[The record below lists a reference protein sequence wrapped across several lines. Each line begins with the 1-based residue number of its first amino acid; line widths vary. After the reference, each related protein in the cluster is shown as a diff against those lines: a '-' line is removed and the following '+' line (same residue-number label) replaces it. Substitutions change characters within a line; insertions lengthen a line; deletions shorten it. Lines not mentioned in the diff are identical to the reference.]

1 MSADNP
7 TTEQVPSFCAL
18 CISRC
23 GAIATVENGR
33 FVALKP
39 DPSHPTGQA
48 LCIKGRVAPE
58 LVYHPD
64 RLLYPMKRTR
74 PKGDADSGWQ
84 RISWDEA
91 LDTVAKKLTE
101 LSDQYGP
108 ETVAF
113 NNASPST
120 SALSDS
126 VDWIRRLRR
135 AFGSPNHSISMELCG
150 WGRYLANQY
159 SFGVGLPADCMPDL
173 ENAGCILFW
182 GYNPTV
188 SRIAHATATVAAQKR
203 GARLIVVDPRLAG
216 LARKADQ
223 WLRVRPGSDGAL
235 ALGLAHVMIDRGWYD
250 EGFVR
255 NWTNGPLLIRADN
268 GRFLRE
274 QDLARS
280 GAAENYLAWDKTDGR
295 PVAYDPSLGSYAADN
310 SKLAL
315 FGSFDIETLQGSV
328 TCRPAFQLTTEL
340 CGRYDPKEVER
351 RTGVEADQ
359 VIRTAQ
365 MLWDARP
372 VAYMAWSGLE
382 QQSNATQIARAI
394 GLVYALTGNFDA
406 KGGNVQFP
414 AAPSANIQGD
424 DMLSAEQRAKT
435 LGLADRP
442 LGPSRFDHVTS
453 AEIYRAI
460 LDHQPYAVRGLVSF
474 GSNLLLAHADCERG
488 REALAALDF
497 HVHADLFMNPSAE
510 MADIVLP
517 TTSPFES
524 EALKIG
530 FEISEAACSL
540 IQLRK
545 KLVEPRGEAR
555 SDIQIIFDL
564 ACRLGF
570 GQVFWDGDIDAAYRH
585 QLAPS
590 GVTLETLRENPA
602 GVRVPLQTRYQKY
615 AERTDNVPRG
625 FDTPSRK
632 VEFYSETFLKQ
643 GYPPLPDYE
652 EPLVGPHSRPDLAS
666 RYPLILT
673 CAKDSL
679 YCESQHRGLPSLR
692 RRALDP
698 QVDLHPAAAAA
709 REIGPGDW
717 VIIETPKG
725 RVRARARINEA
736 LDPQVVCGQHGW
748 WQACPEIGAPG
759 FEPFGP
765 DSANFNLLIG
775 HDDVDPV
782 SGSVPLRAY
791 ICEIK
796 RLL

>member
-280 GAAENYLAWDKTDGR
+280 GAAENYLAWDQTDGR

-351 RTGVEADQ
+351 ITGVEADQ

-474 GSNLLLAHADCERG
+474 GSNLLVAHADCERG

-570 GQVFWDGDIDAAYRH
+570 GQVFWDGDIDSAYRH

-791 ICEIK
+791 VCEIK

>member
-48 LCIKGRVAPE
+48 LCIKGKVAPE

-74 PKGDADSGWQ
+74 PKGDAGSGWQ

-126 VDWIRRLRR
+126 VDWLRRLRR
-135 AFGSPNHSISMELCG
+135 AYGSPNHSISMELCG
-150 WGRYLANQY
+150 WGRYLANLY
-159 SFGVGLPADCMPDL
+159 SFGAGLPADCMPDL

-203 GARLIVVDPRLAG
+203 GARLIVVDPRRAG

-295 PVAYDPSLGSYAADN
+295 PVAYDPSLGNYAADN
-310 SKLAL
+310 STLAL
-315 FGSFDIETLQGSV
+315 FGSFDVETLQGSV

-351 RTGVEADQ
+351 ITGVEADQ

-365 MLWDARP
+365 MLWEARP

-570 GQVFWDGDIDAAYRH
+570 GQIFWDGDIDAAYRH

-602 GVRVPLQTRYQKY
+602 GVRVPLKSQYQKY

-632 VEFYSETFLKQ
+632 VEFYSEVLLKH

-652 EPLVGPHSRPDLAS
+652 EPLVGPYSRPDLAS
-666 RYPLILT
+666 GYPLILT

-709 REIGPGDW
+709 REIAPGDW

-725 RVRARARINEA
+725 RVRARARFNEA

-775 HDDVDPV
+775 HDDIDPV

-791 ICEIK
+791 ICEIS
-796 RLL
+796 RLQ

>member
-1 MSADNP
+1 
-7 TTEQVPSFCAL
+7 
-18 CISRC
+18 
-23 GAIATVENGR
+23 
-33 FVALKP
+33 
-39 DPSHPTGQA
+39 
-48 LCIKGRVAPE
+48 
-58 LVYHPD
+58 
-64 RLLYPMKRTR
+64 MKRTR

-91 LDTVAKKLTE
+91 LDTAVKKLTK

-126 VDWIRRLRR
+126 VDWIRRLRK
-135 AFGSPNHSISMELCG
+135 AFGSPDHSISMELCG
-150 WGRYLANQY
+150 WGRYLANLY
-159 SFGVGLPADCMPDL
+159 SYGAGLPADCMPDL

-203 GARLIVVDPRLAG
+203 GARLIVVDPRRAG
-216 LARKADQ
+216 LAQRAEQ
-223 WLRVRPGSDGAL
+223 SLRVRPGSDGAL

-280 GAAENYLAWDKTDGR
+280 GAAENYLAWDETGGR

-315 FGSFDIETLQGSV
+315 FGSFDVETLQGPV
-328 TCRPAFQLTTEL
+328 TCRPVFQLMTEL

-351 RTGVEADQ
+351 ITGVEADQ
-359 VIRTAQ
+359 VLRTAQ
-365 MLWDARP
+365 ILWEARP

-414 AAPSANIQGD
+414 TAPSANIQGD
-424 DMLSAEQRAKT
+424 DLLSAEQRAKT

-460 LDHQPYAVRGLVSF
+460 LDRQPYAVRGLVSF
-474 GSNLLLAHADCERG
+474 GSNLLVAHADGERG

-510 MADIVLP
+510 MADRCCHGNWLV
-517 TTSPFES
+517 S
-524 EALKIG
+524 
-530 FEISEAACSL
+530 AAG
-540 IQLRK
+540 
-545 KLVEPRGEAR
+545 GE
-555 SDIQIIFDL
+555 
-564 ACRLGF
+564 
-570 GQVFWDGDIDAAYRH
+570 
-585 QLAPS
+585 
-590 GVTLETLRENPA
+590 
-602 GVRVPLQTRYQKY
+602 
-615 AERTDNVPRG
+615 
-625 FDTPSRK
+625 
-632 VEFYSETFLKQ
+632 
-643 GYPPLPDYE
+643 
-652 EPLVGPHSRPDLAS
+652 
-666 RYPLILT
+666 
-673 CAKDSL
+673 
-679 YCESQHRGLPSLR
+679 
-692 RRALDP
+692 
-698 QVDLHPAAAAA
+698 
-709 REIGPGDW
+709 
-717 VIIETPKG
+717 
-725 RVRARARINEA
+725 
-736 LDPQVVCGQHGW
+736 
-748 WQACPEIGAPG
+748 
-759 FEPFGP
+759 
-765 DSANFNLLIG
+765 
-775 HDDVDPV
+775 
-782 SGSVPLRAY
+782 
-791 ICEIK
+791 
-796 RLL
+796 